1 MYIPIRS
8 LSAEPLVV
16 EDVFRLINTSGSTP
30 GDDRLTYTDELTDI
44 PLRELCVHECLKY
57 PACYQIT
64 HSEATAKCLINMCDT
79 ELKGSWNLKYVLNNV
94 G

>member
-16 EDVFRLINTSGSTP
+16 EDVFRLKKTSGSTP
-30 GDDRLTYTDELTDI
+30 GDDRLTYTDEIIDV
-44 PLRELCVHECLKY
+44 PLRELCVQECLKY

-64 HSEATAKCLINMCDT
+64 HMSD
-79 ELKGSWNLKYVLNNV
+79 
-94 G
+94 